1 MTASFFVPE
10 KSCRHFTTADGRDII
25 IVRKLSIIAAK
36 ETDMPEKTVYRY
48 INVLANRQRRRFENM
63 ELDLPFSST
72 QGKVLH
78 FILDHGDED
87 VFQKDVEDEFG
98 LRPSSATELL
108 KSMEAGGLL
117 SREACASD
125 GRRKR
130 IIVSAEAKRYKQM
143 LDSELDRIESQ
154 ITGGLDRKEIE
165 IWKMITARMVTNLQ
179 DRK

>member
-1 MTASFFVPE
+1 ME
-10 KSCRHFTTADGRDII
+10 
-25 IVRKLSIIAAK
+25 K

-117 SREACASD
+117 SREASASD

-143 LDSELDRIESQ
+143 LYSELDRIESQ

-165 IWKMITARMVTNLQ
+165 IWKMITARMVANLQ